1 MASYEWPESGSGS
14 GGGGVTSLN
23 TLTGDLTLAAGTNIT
38 ITPSGGNTLTIAATG
53 GGGGGITSINADTTA
68 AQLITSASPTNLGI
82 VTTSGNTVLTLTGAS
97 IVEATS
103 SVLTITGATNAVL
116 GTGVSIQ
123 VKLASTSQS
132 GYISSTDWNTFNG
145 KQASGNYITALTG
158 DGTAS
163 GPGSAAL
170 TLATVNSNVGS
181 FGDATH
187 VSAITVNGKGLVTAA
202 ASTSIQIAESQ
213 VTNLVSDLAA
223 KQSTTLTNTH
233 ILVGNGSAVATDVA
247 LSGDATLA
255 NTGALTLATVA
266 SSGTT
271 GSSTSIPSITIN
283 AKGLVTSVSGNA
295 VIAPAGTLTGTT
307 LASNVVTSS
316 LTTVGTITS
325 GTWTGTSIAIANGGT
340 GQTSASAAF
349 NALSPMTTSGDIIYG
364 GISGTGTRLP
374 KGTDGQYLQLASGVP
389 SWNNGTSL
397 AAEYLT
403 ADTSNGVGSTGNRM
417 KKFTNHSSSTS
428 SMTWVSDSV
437 NGDHINVTANGTYSI
452 YFSWDATSGPDQ
464 MGVMKNASGSTT
476 TNPYSQS
483 TSIILAIAR
492 TGVIGSPGNCSWTGP
507 LSNGDSVW
515 FNQGAS
521 TDGNTA
527 LGLVR
532 ASRIA

>member
-132 GYISSTDWNTFNG
+132 GYLSSTDWNTFNG
-145 KQASGNYITALTG
+145 KQAAGNYITALTG

-170 TLATVNSNVGS
+170 TLATVNANVGS
-181 FGDATH
+181 FGSASSVATQ
-187 VSAITVNGKGLVTAA
+187 TVNAKGLTTAA
-202 ASTSIQIAESQ
+202 ASVAIQIAESQ

-223 KQSTTLTNTH
+223 KQSTSLTNTH

-255 NTGALTLATVA
+255 NTGAMTLATVN
-266 SSGTT
+266 SNV
-271 GSSTSIPSITIN
+271 GSFTKANITVN
-283 AKGLVTSVSGNA
+283 AKGLVTAASNGSATATIFNVTAITANYSVLTTDNMIPADSTSGA
-295 VIAPAGTLTGTT
+295 ITVTLTG
-307 LASNVVTSS
+307 SV
-316 LTTVGTITS
+316 
-325 GTWTGTSIAIANGGT
+325 T
-340 GQTSASAAF
+340 GQFISVQKI
-349 NALSPMTTSGDIIYG
+349 NSGANTVTVTNGLLGSVVLNNQGDA
-364 GISGTGTRLP
+364 ISF
-374 KGTDGQYLQLASGVP
+374 Y
-389 SWNNGTSL
+389 
-397 AAEYLT
+397 Y
-403 ADTSNGVGSTGNRM
+403 
-417 KKFTNHSSSTS
+417 
-428 SMTWVSDSV
+428 
-437 NGDHINVTANGTYSI
+437 
-452 YFSWDATSGPDQ
+452 
-464 MGVMKNASGSTT
+464 SGS
-476 TNPYSQS
+476 
-483 TSIILAIAR
+483 
-492 TGVIGSPGNCSWTGP
+492 SWIP
-507 LSNGDSVW
+507 W
-515 FNQGAS
+515 A
-521 TDGNTA
+521 
-527 LGLVR
+527 
-532 ASRIA
+532 